1 MPNPHSLD
9 TLSPKARSLL
19 DQALAG
25 ESDRVKSRV
34 LKLVLEAGINPE
46 EEFFLISLG
55 LNHVKVLLE
64 EAPQQ
69 FQGWS
74 ATLLQQLNAWSD
86 SYRQSLHLIAEK
98 AEATGA
104 LIETAGQLAT
114 LLTTHTQTCNAL
126 VRQLQSAHQAWGNS
140 WEQQSEVNTAVM
152 EALKALPETLNQQ
165 SVQLKALSAEVR
177 AMRQPDPM
185 KALGLSGGSGPQRI
199 LLYGLVCCTVVNAT
213 GLITLLGLYSSD
225 RAVMRLTAIKVEH
238 LLQKQNRRDCMEGIK
253 PADSPECES

>member
-1 MPNPHSLD
+1 MHDSHGFD
-9 TLSPKARSLL
+9 SLSPKARSLL
-19 DQALAG
+19 DQALTG

-34 LKLVLEAGINPE
+34 LKLVLEAGISPE

-86 SYRQSLHLIAEK
+86 NYRQTLRLIAEK

-104 LIETAGQLAT
+104 LMETAAQLAT

-126 VRQLQSAHQAWGNS
+126 VRQLQTAYQAWGNS
-140 WEQQSEVNTAVM
+140 WEQQSGVNTAVM
-152 EALKALPETLNQQ
+152 EGLNALPDTLKQQ
-165 SVQLKALSAEVR
+165 SAQLKALSAEVK
-177 AMRQPDPM
+177 AARQPDPL
-185 KALGLSGGSGPQRI
+185 KALGLTSGNGWPRTI
-199 LLYGLVCCTVVNAT
+199 LYGLVFSTMISAA
-213 GLITLLGLYSSD
+213 GLVILLGIYSHD
-225 RAVMRLTAIKVEH
+225 RVMLRSVASKVEY
-238 LLQKQNRRDCMEGIK
+238 LLQKQNQRDCLEGIK
-253 PADSPECES
+253 SPDSPECQP